1 LLSWR
6 LVLRRSLI
14 AAVLAVLLLPA
25 AAAAQSETVELMPG
39 VTYTREVRWEH
50 GGPLVIHSIV
60 GPRPGGLYAL
70 RPVLSNDLVLGRE
83 TVSAMQQR
91 LAPQATAAGVN
102 GDLFTWETGHPSGIL
117 LQDGVLTSRPVG
129 GRSSL
134 GIGTDGT
141 LFVGRIDFFGSWRVS
156 DGENS
161 PLSQFNRP
169 LLQNQP
175 NEAGLFTPSWGGPT
189 PKVADA
195 IDIVLS
201 GFPAAAPNAD
211 LTGVV
216 VELRIG
222 GGTPIPEGGAVVQ
235 ARGLWADKLA
245 LQAAPGLPLTLHL
258 ILKPW
263 WDGVTHA
270 IGGGPV
276 IVRDGQPVFRA
287 NEDFTPSQT
296 KPRHP
301 RTAVGQLADGRIV
314 LVAVD
319 GRSSF
324 SQGMNLWE
332 LALELIRL
340 GAVTAMAFD
349 AGGSTTIAF
358 DGRVLNT
365 PSDGSER
372 PVGDALMLLYYGAFA
387 PPLRYRI
394 VSPNDDGFAEAQ
406 EGLIYKV
413 VRPSTVDAKLVAPDG
428 SVVWGEAAAKEPG
441 VYAPALDP
449 ATAFSQQGPYQW
461 IVSAV
466 DDLGQASGMTRTFT
480 VNNTLGFLEFSKRI
494 VRPKPRLG
502 GKLEISFELAAPAWV
517 IVTIED
523 ATGKLVRKLHARRHE
538 PKRLSF
544 TWDAKNAKEKVV
556 RTGKYTIQV
565 RGANELGVALLER
578 KIAVRVKS
586 PRP

>member
-1 LLSWR
+1 M
-6 LVLRRSLI
+6 LRRSLI

-39 VTYTREVRWEH
+39 VTYTKEVRWER
-50 GGPLVIHSIV
+50 GGPLVVHSIV

-70 RPVLSNDLVLGRE
+70 RPILSNDLVLGRE

-102 GDLFTWETGHPSGIL
+102 GDLFTWETGRPSGIL

-134 GIGTDGT
+134 GIGADGT
-141 LFVGRIDFFGSWRVS
+141 LFVGRIDFFGAWRVG
-156 DGENS
+156 DGEKS
-161 PLSQFNRP
+161 PLAQFNRP
-169 LLQNQP
+169 LLGEEA
-175 NEAGLFTPSWGGPT
+175 NEAGLFTPAWGGPT
-189 PKVADA
+189 PEVADA
-195 IDIVLS
+195 VDIVLAA
-201 GFPAAAPNAD
+201 FPPAAPNVD
-211 LTGVV
+211 LTGQV

-245 LQAAPGLPLTLHL
+245 VQASPGLPLTINL

-263 WDGVTHA
+263 WDGVTHG

-324 SQGMNLWE
+324 SRGVDLWE
-332 LALELIRL
+332 LALELVRL

-394 VSPNDDGFAEAQ
+394 VSPNGDGYAEAQ
-406 EGLIYKV
+406 EGLVYKV

-428 SVVWGEAAAKEPG
+428 SVVWSEAGPKEPG
-441 VYAPALDP
+441 VHAPLLDP
-449 ATAFSQQGPYQW
+449 ATALVQQGKYQW

-466 DDLGQASGMTRTFT
+466 DDLGQTSGMTRTFA
-480 VNNTLGFLEFSKRI
+480 VNNTLGFLELSKRL
-494 VRPKPRLG
+494 VRPKPKKG
-502 GKLEISFELAAPAWV
+502 GKLEISFELAEPAWV
-517 IVTIED
+517 VVTVED
-523 ATGKLVRKLHARRHE
+523 ATGKVVRKLHAHRHVA
-538 PKRLSF
+538 KRLSF
-544 TWDAKNAKEKVV
+544 TWDAKNGKEKVV
-556 RTGKYTIQV
+556 ATGKYAIRV
-565 RGANELGVALLER
+565 RAANELGVALLER
-578 KIAVRVKS
+578 KVGVRVKA
-586 PRP
+586 PG